1 MFFNLNNA
9 TCLNATNLTL
19 TVTVFSFQLFV
30 DKDTIINAVTSSHD
44 VHLLKIDNKEDDM
57 VTRINNWMKTSI
69 EKIHYEQEVKRNRER
84 VAEINNLI
92 DHLRDEI
99 DNLEVLQGAGY

>member
-1 MFFNLNNA
+1 MISKKLCAACINVIFYVYL
-9 TCLNATNLTL
+9 
-19 TVTVFSFQLFV
+19 QLFV

-57 VTRINNWMKTSI
+57 VTRINTSMKTTI
-69 EKIHYEQEVKRNRER
+69 EKIHQEQEVRRNRDR
-84 VAEINNLI
+84 VGEINNLV

-99 DNLEVLQGAGY
+99 DNLEVLQGTGY

>member
-1 MFFNLNNA
+1 MIKVYLKNICCFFNL
-9 TCLNATNLTL
+9 LQYL
-19 TVTVFSFQLFV
+19 FQLFV

-44 VHLLKIDNKEDDM
+44 VHLLKIDNKEDDI
-57 VTRINNWMKTSI
+57 VTRINNWMKTTI

-92 DHLRDEI
+92 DHLREEI
-99 DNLEVLQGAGY
+99 ENLEVLQGTGY

>member
-1 MFFNLNNA
+1 MKSQSSCFYLSQ
-9 TCLNATNLTL
+9 LH
-19 TVTVFSFQLFV
+19 FSLQLFV

-44 VHLLKIDNKEDDM
+44 VHLLKIDNKEDDV
-57 VTRINNWMKTSI
+57 VTRINNWMKNSI

-84 VAEINNLI
+84 VAEINNMI
-92 DHLRDEI
+92 DHLREEI

>member
-1 MFFNLNNA
+1 
-9 TCLNATNLTL
+9 
-19 TVTVFSFQLFV
+19 
-30 DKDTIINAVTSSHD
+30 
-44 VHLLKIDNKEDDM
+44 
-57 VTRINNWMKTSI
+57 MKTTI